1 MANKIKYQNR
11 LKMKDAE
18 KARDAITASQKKE
31 IAKLYEKWADEIKAK
46 AEMFKHKTTPSSV
59 VSEKQMKEL
68 EKMLKATSQK
78 VSNEVYNKIKEN
90 IFRIASSVIET
101 DREWLKSLG
110 FYFGDKGFNALFNNV
125 PDSIVRKLVTG
136 QIYDSG
142 WSLSKAIWGDNE
154 ATLSHLYE
162 IVAGGVA
169 KNQSIYEIAKDIEK
183 VVRPSAKK
191 PWNLTDK
198 DGRKIYPRQVD
209 YSSQRLARTLVQHGY
224 QQSFTETT
232 KDNPFITEYIWRSNG
247 SRVCEICK
255 ARDGKRFKKDEL
267 PLDHPNGMCT
277 MEPAVSKTMV
287 DDIANWY
294 NSPDGTYPDIDKFA
308 KKLGYD
314 GSGKAAEPEK
324 KEESKHNIVD
334 GKDITDEWQR
344 RKGEFDFIIED
355 VINAQGFD
363 GMPRIVNA
371 EEFDKLVKE
380 SKFIA
385 QRSYSAPSKEIL
397 DAYEDQLYNGKRY
410 VDCSTGGAQYGK
422 GMYCAAD
429 YTGTLTDGIKEEM
442 KHYKDLGQKK
452 IAGSDIAW
460 RNYFDNL
467 KLSDIPQINI
477 SEDELEALKMINGT
491 AELKFSDLDE
501 KYKDIM
507 RNLIN
512 DDKRS
517 DVVRSELDNLQINFE
532 KTFVVPSK
540 TETFTLDKSAKII
553 TYSEIK
559 NKFRFEGGAEKFG
572 NSMDLGS
579 YAALLGYD
587 AINAEGHGA
596 SGSYT
601 VILNRTKLIIK
612 GGK

>member
-90 IFRIASSVIET
+90 IYKVASSVIES
-101 DREWLKSLG
+101 DKEWLKSLG
-110 FYFGDKGFNALFNNV
+110 FYFGDKGFNAMFNNV

-136 QIYDSG
+136 HIYDSG

-277 MEPAVSKTMV
+277 IEPAVSKTMV

-294 NSPDGTYPDIDKFA
+294 NSPNGTYPNIDKFA
-308 KKLGYD
+308 KKLGY
-314 GSGKAAEPEK
+314 
-324 KEESKHNIVD
+324 
-334 GKDITDEWQR
+334 
-344 RKGEFDFIIED
+344 
-355 VINAQGFD
+355 
-363 GMPRIVNA
+363 
-371 EEFDKLVKE
+371 
-380 SKFIA
+380 
-385 QRSYSAPSKEIL
+385 
-397 DAYEDQLYNGKRY
+397 
-410 VDCSTGGAQYGK
+410 
-422 GMYCAAD
+422 
-429 YTGTLTDGIKEEM
+429 
-442 KHYKDLGQKK
+442 
-452 IAGSDIAW
+452 
-460 RNYFDNL
+460 
-467 KLSDIPQINI
+467 
-477 SEDELEALKMINGT
+477 
-491 AELKFSDLDE
+491 
-501 KYKDIM
+501 
-507 RNLIN
+507 
-512 DDKRS
+512 
-517 DVVRSELDNLQINFE
+517 
-532 KTFVVPSK
+532 
-540 TETFTLDKSAKII
+540 
-553 TYSEIK
+553 K
-559 NKFRFEGGAEKFG
+559 NK
-572 NSMDLGS
+572 
-579 YAALLGYD
+579 
-587 AINAEGHGA
+587 
-596 SGSYT
+596 
-601 VILNRTKLIIK
+601 
-612 GGK
+612 

>member
-1 MANKIKYQNR
+1 MANKIKYQNK

-90 IFRIASSVIET
+90 IYKVASSVIES
-101 DREWLKSLG
+101 DKEWLKSLG
-110 FYFGDKGFNALFNNV
+110 FYFGDKGFNAMFNNV

-136 QIYDSG
+136 HIYDSG

-169 KNQSIYEIAKDIEK
+169 KNQSIYEIAKNIEK

-247 SRVCEICK
+247 SRVCDICK

-277 MEPAVSKTMV
+277 IEPAVSKTMV

-294 NSPDGTYPDIDKFA
+294 NSPNGTYPSIDKFA
-308 KKLGYD
+308 KKLGY
-314 GSGKAAEPEK
+314 
-324 KEESKHNIVD
+324 
-334 GKDITDEWQR
+334 
-344 RKGEFDFIIED
+344 
-355 VINAQGFD
+355 
-363 GMPRIVNA
+363 
-371 EEFDKLVKE
+371 
-380 SKFIA
+380 
-385 QRSYSAPSKEIL
+385 
-397 DAYEDQLYNGKRY
+397 
-410 VDCSTGGAQYGK
+410 
-422 GMYCAAD
+422 
-429 YTGTLTDGIKEEM
+429 
-442 KHYKDLGQKK
+442 
-452 IAGSDIAW
+452 
-460 RNYFDNL
+460 
-467 KLSDIPQINI
+467 
-477 SEDELEALKMINGT
+477 
-491 AELKFSDLDE
+491 
-501 KYKDIM
+501 
-507 RNLIN
+507 
-512 DDKRS
+512 
-517 DVVRSELDNLQINFE
+517 
-532 KTFVVPSK
+532 
-540 TETFTLDKSAKII
+540 
-553 TYSEIK
+553 K
-559 NKFRFEGGAEKFG
+559 NK
-572 NSMDLGS
+572 
-579 YAALLGYD
+579 
-587 AINAEGHGA
+587 
-596 SGSYT
+596 
-601 VILNRTKLIIK
+601 
-612 GGK
+612 